1 MVTDILRFIAEC
13 PIARNNQSMNETSL
27 SLLHRLQRSAES
39 ENWNRLVAL
48 YSPLIRAWLRRYDVQ
63 ESDADDLVQEVL
75 LSVSKDLGKF
85 THGGRSGAFRAWL
98 RAILVNRLRNF
109 WRARNRL
116 PETTG
121 DSELVRK
128 LAELENPTSELSQLW
143 DEEHDQS
150 VLKRL
155 LNLVEPHFSPGT
167 WQAFCRVA
175 FEGAN
180 PRDVAAE
187 LQISLN
193 AVAISK
199 SRVLQ
204 RLRQEAEG
212 LVESSSSFL
221 LGN

>member
-1 MVTDILRFIAEC
+1 
-13 PIARNNQSMNETSL
+13 MNETSV
-27 SLLHRLQRSAES
+27 SLLNRLQTSPES
-39 ENWNRLVAL
+39 ETWNRLVDL
-48 YSPLIRAWLRRYDVQ
+48 YAPLIRAWLRRYDVQ

-75 LSVSKDLGKF
+75 LSVSKDLSKF
-85 THGGRSGAFRAWL
+85 THGGQSGAFRSWL

-109 WRARNRL
+109 WKARNRL
-116 PETTG
+116 PEATG
-121 DSELVRK
+121 ESGWVRK

-143 DEEHDQS
+143 NEEHDQS

-155 LNLVEPHFSPGT
+155 LKVVEPHFAPTT
-167 WQAFCRVA
+167 WRAFCQVA

-193 AVAISK
+193 AVAIAK
-199 SRVLQ
+199 SRVLN

-212 LVESSSSFL
+212 LVDSSSRFL
-221 LGN
+221 LGD